1 MPYSTPQQSTEEA
14 ESVYEDYVLDV
25 RILEVT
31 QPEGEEP
38 RYRFDAPQHTPMTFA
53 DPETATLYADVYF
66 DTNGFQEDGTGQRGV
81 PPEVIQAGRDT
92 LAAYFLTM
100 PGTDLNWVASFYGK
114 KPPKIERYV
123 ASVRQRSREIR
134 SNAVERGIAS
144 PK

>member
-1 MPYSTPQQSTEEA
+1 MPESTPHPPTDDG
-14 ESVYEDYVLDV
+14 ESVYKDYVLDV
-25 RILEVT
+25 RIIECT
-31 QPEGEEP
+31 TPESEDP
-38 RYRFDAPQHTPMTFA
+38 QYRFEAPQHTPITFA

-66 DTNGFQEDGTGQRGV
+66 DTNGFQEDGTGERGV

-123 ASVRQRSREIR
+123 ASVRQRAREIR
-134 SNAVERGIAS
+134 SNAVDRDVA
-144 PK
+144 